1 MENNNFNELTLDELE
16 KIHELNA
23 KMDFSLLDEN
33 TSDNLLNE
41 LAERK
46 KELFKLENFLGKYF
60 KDIVGDSI
68 TYIHFVDI
76 CNDELLAD
84 VINIEDR
91 HMAINYSQNY
101 SYLLEYMVKFA
112 KEVSAD
118 EYDAVYRTISDCYN
132 NLLKKYK

>member
-1 MENNNFNELTLDELE
+1 MENNNFDKLTLEELE
-16 KIHELNA
+16 KIHELND

-33 TSDNLLNE
+33 TNDNLLNE
-41 LAERK
+41 LSERK

-60 KDIVGDSI
+60 KDRVGDSI

-84 VINIEDR
+84 AINIEDM
-91 HMAINYSQNY
+91 HIAISYRQNY
-101 SYLLEYMVKFA
+101 SYLLEYMIKFA

-118 EYDAVYRTISDCYN
+118 EYNAVYHTISDCYN

>member
-46 KELFKLENFLGKYF
+46 KNLFKLENFLGKYF

-68 TYIHFVDI
+68 TYIHFVSI

-84 VINIEDR
+84 VINIENK

-101 SYLLEYMVKFA
+101 SYLLEYIFKFA

-118 EYDAVYRTISDCYN
+118 EYNTVYHTISDCYN

>member
-16 KIHELNA
+16 KIHELNT

-33 TSDNLLNE
+33 TRDNLLNE

-46 KELFKLENFLGKYF
+46 KKLFKLENFLDKYF

-68 TYIHFVDI
+68 TYIHFVAI

-84 VINIEDR
+84 VINIENR

-101 SYLLEYMVKFA
+101 SYLLEYMTKFA

-118 EYDAVYRTISDCYN
+118 EYNTVYHTISDCYN